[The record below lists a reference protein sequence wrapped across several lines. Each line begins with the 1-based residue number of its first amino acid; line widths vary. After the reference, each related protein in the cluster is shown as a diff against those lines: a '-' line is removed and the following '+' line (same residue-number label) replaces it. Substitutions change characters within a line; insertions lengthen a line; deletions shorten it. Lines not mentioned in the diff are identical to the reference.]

1 MLGGAALNRTVQ
13 SPGSNLSARVM
24 PRSMEGPGTRRG
36 FVRLGGGAGLPP
48 PASTRTPSAKA
59 PVLLRAGAVSWPLV
73 HVNARHDCSRG
84 TVRCD
89 PGYGDVELTKPIP
102 LRAFWTM

>member
-48 PASTRTPSAKA
+48 LPALEHRAQRPQFFSELGPFHGRWYMLTLGTIVVGA
-59 PVLLRAGAVSWPLV
+59 PFVA
-73 HVNARHDCSRG
+73 
-84 TVRCD
+84 
-89 PGYGDVELTKPIP
+89 IP
-102 LRAFWTM
+102 AMVMLN